1 MPRADRIAATAFY
14 TCQEIVCHGRRFL
27 WLLLGGCG
35 TKPKDRFF
43 LVFLFATARARGASW
58 GTQWENGP
66 RTSSPTDSVKDP
78 PLDCFTFSFFNKRP
92 LDVVE
97 HVGVLAFAVLCL
109 RPRSVSDEPI
119 FIVWANRFLPLFL
132 CCRYAANPGTFYGT
146 PACTYVNARGR
157 CGRGRGL
164 RVGLV
169 LARGQGCRDSECWGC
184 PL

>member
-1 MPRADRIAATAFY
+1 M
-14 TCQEIVCHGRRFL
+14 GRNRRTVSFSFSFS
-27 WLLLGGCG
+27 
-35 TKPKDRFF
+35 RR
-43 LVFLFATARARGASW
+43 RARVGPA
-58 GTQWENGP
+58 GGPNGRTDPVLRVP
-66 RTSSPTDSVKDP
+66 RIRSRTPHLTV
-78 PLDCFTFSFFNKRP
+78 LTFSFFNKRP

-97 HVGVLAFAVLCL
+97 HVGVLVFAVLCL

-169 LARGQGCRDSECWGC
+169 LAREQGCRDSECWGC